1 MNDLIYR
8 RDAVSRMSDLL
19 MIELEGKRLLT
30 WNEVNDAIND
40 LPSAEAML
48 YGYPVEHLVLI
59 ATVLRKENL
68 PPERIAEL
76 LMDIGRIV
84 AMVRDEYEDT
94 LRKAVDK

>member
-1 MNDLIYR
+1 
-8 RDAVSRMSDLL
+8 MSDLIDRQAAIGR
-19 MIELEGKRLLT
+19 IESEYRKWGDEYDVRQILGDLE
-30 WNEVNDAIND
+30 DM
-40 LPSAEAML
+40 PSAQAML

-84 AMVRDEYEDT
+84 AMVRDEFEDT

>member
-1 MNDLIYR
+1 MGGRMRDSIDR
-8 RDAVSRMSDLL
+8 QAAIDAVSRGCQ
-19 MIELEGKRLLT
+19 ELRGVFARCEKNL
-30 WNEVNDAIND
+30 NE
-40 LPSAEAML
+40 LPSAQAML

-84 AMVRDEYEDT
+84 TMVRDEFEDT